1 MIRNVYSIG
10 DTYLSNNTTVNDFPE
25 GEFFFVKSMSVTMYI
40 IFAYDFT
47 KGEKTWLVFLLNVW
61 GQNQFFWFF
70 FPAEL
75 PFSKLILIM

>member
-47 KGEKTWLVFLLNVW
+47 KGEKT
-61 GQNQFFWFF
+61 
-70 FPAEL
+70 
-75 PFSKLILIM
+75 